1 MIPLRF
7 VISRIY
13 AGWFDV
19 HLCRDGAVLYGL
31 SASDVWGNDAPRAW
45 LTMLT
50 ALLRGEAPSGWTL
63 FDEEPGTY
71 ILALEQGK
79 TNVLTF
85 AYTRWEAVGQEGNC
99 QIWGLEPFSQL
110 AGRISQ
116 KAEVCFR
123 EEIDFPLFVR
133 SVYEAFLPWAQKQT
147 QYAGSWM
154 PFPTQE
160 WSAFQG
166 QVRELGWDL
175 DSTEQ
180 KVEPCTPAT

>member
-1 MIPLRF
+1 MR
-7 VISRIY
+7 
-13 AGWFDV
+13 
-19 HLCRDGAVLYGL
+19 
-31 SASDVWGNDAPRAW
+31 
-45 LTMLT
+45 T

-85 AYTRWEAVGQEGNC
+85 AYTRWEAVGQEGTC

-116 KAEVCFR
+116 KA
-123 EEIDFPLFVR
+123 
-133 SVYEAFLPWAQKQT
+133 FLPWAQKQT

-154 PFPTQE
+154 PFPSQE

-166 QVRELGWDL
+166 RVRELGWDL